1 MSDAY
6 LLDSLPQQ
14 LGSDMPARD
23 LWIGFD
29 LGGTKML
36 AALCDERME
45 VIARKR
51 KSTKGHEG
59 AEAGIDRVKNT
70 IEKVVEEAGVS
81 LNRVAGIGIGCPG
94 PLDLN
99 EGIVLQ
105 TPNLGWK
112 NVPICELLEKEFSI
126 PTVLVNDV
134 DAGVYGEYRLGA
146 AQKAQCVVGLF
157 PGTGIG
163 GGCVYNGQILR
174 GPKLS
179 CFEVGHMRVVPEG
192 DFCGCGRRGCLETIA
207 SRLAISS
214 EVAKAAYR
222 GQAPNLLELA
232 GTDLSNIRSG
242 VLAEAIEKG
251 DKIVEKIVRNAAK
264 HLGVA
269 AGGLINLLCPDVIL
283 LGGGL
288 VEALPKLYIEEVRK
302 AAEDYSM
309 PAYHDSF
316 KVVAATL
323 GDDAAAKGAA
333 VWAQATIESR
343 R

>member
-6 LLDSLPQQ
+6 LLESLQQ
-14 LGSDMPARD
+14 KVEPLKPARD

-36 AALCDERME
+36 AAICDEHME
-45 VIARKR
+45 IVARKR
-51 KSTKGHEG
+51 RNTKGHEG
-59 AEAGIDRVKNT
+59 AEAGIERVKTT
-70 IEKVVEEAGVS
+70 IDKVLEEADIS
-81 LNRVAGIGIGCPG
+81 LDRVAGIGIGCPG

-99 EGIVLQ
+99 DGIVLQ

-112 NVPICELLEKEFSI
+112 NVPICELLEKEFGV
-126 PTVLVNDV
+126 PAVLVNDV

-192 DFCGCGRRGCLETIA
+192 DFCGCGRRGCLETVA
-207 SRLAISS
+207 SRLAISA

-222 GQAPNLLELA
+222 GQAPRLQQLA

-242 VLAEAIEKG
+242 TLAEAIAQG
-251 DKIVEKIVRNAAK
+251 DKIVDKIVRNAAR
-264 HLGVA
+264 HLGIA

-288 VEALPKLYIEEVRK
+288 VEALPKLFAEEVRK
-302 AAEDYSM
+302 AAEEFSM
-309 PAYHDSF
+309 PAYQDSF
-316 KVVAATL
+316 KVVVANL
-323 GDDAAAKGAA
+323 GDDAAVKGAA
-333 VWAQATIESR
+333 AWAQATIESR
-343 R
+343 G